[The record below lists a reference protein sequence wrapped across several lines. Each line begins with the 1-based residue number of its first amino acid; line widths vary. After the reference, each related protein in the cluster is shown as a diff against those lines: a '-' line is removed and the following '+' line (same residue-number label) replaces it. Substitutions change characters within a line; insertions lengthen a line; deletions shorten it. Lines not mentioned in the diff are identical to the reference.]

1 MDGMEGTDRDSAV
14 SVPEQ
19 VDDPVEETAA
29 ATADAPAEPE
39 RYFLGLTD
47 AEAPAAPAPDWWHRD
62 HPTFSALPGF
72 FTGLVVV
79 AVLPAIFY
87 GLLRGIFSERVA
99 EEAFPFVLLF
109 LAVPIGLM
117 VFPRTRRFG
126 TFLLLGMLVTLLVVF
141 GVGTFVF
148 WLMLSTS
155 T

>member
-1 MDGMEGTDRDSAV
+1 MVGMEGTDSDSAV
-14 SVPEQ
+14 SAPEQ
-19 VDDPVEETAA
+19 VDDAGEEMAGDKVDGPV
-29 ATADAPAEPE
+29 EPE

-47 AEAPAAPAPDWWHRD
+47 DEPAAPAPDWWHRD
-62 HPTFSALPGF
+62 HPTFSALTGF

-87 GLLRGIFSERVA
+87 GLLRGIFSERIA
-99 EEAFPFVLLF
+99 EEAFPFVLVF